1 MIGSLRGVIL
11 DRSTDGEVL
20 IEPGTSGVGYRVVMA
35 PIAAMSLGNVGDEVF
50 IWVSHLVREDAQTLY
65 GFSDRGER
73 VCFEALRAAHGV
85 GPALALAILSVHQP
99 DELRRVLAEDDI
111 DALCLVPGVGKK
123 TATRLLIELKSRLGA
138 GDLDPAVVTAGAGGP
153 TGAGSTLG
161 DVRAAL
167 SELGY
172 SPDEITSALR
182 NTAVRPDDDVS
193 TTLRMVLQHLGT
205 AR

>member
-1 MIGSLRGVIL
+1 MIGSLRGAIL
-11 DRSTDGEVL
+11 DRSIDGEVL

-35 PIAAMSLGNVGDEVF
+35 PVAAMALGNVGDEVF

-65 GFSDRGER
+65 GFADRGER

-99 DELRRVLAEDDI
+99 DELRRVLVDDDI

-138 GDLDPAVVTAGAGGP
+138 GDLDPSVVTAGGGP
-153 TGAGSTLG
+153 TGTGGTLA

-167 SELGY
+167 AELGY
-172 SPDEITSALR
+172 SPDEITTALR
-182 NTAVRPDDDVS
+182 ATTVRPDDDVS
-193 TTLRMVLQHLGT
+193 ATLRMVLQHLGT